1 MYYFISTT
9 AADNDPPLMVTEG
22 EATDV
27 QVGDVFQAP
36 DGKVYR
42 VVQRAIVTKRGEG
55 DMAGRI
61 GIAYQIACRPIEAE
75 ADKPGPKIEVVHS
88 AITH

>member
-9 AADNDPPLMVTEG
+9 AADDDPPLMVTEG
-22 EATDV
+22 ETTDV
-27 QVGDVFQAP
+27 HVGDIFEAP

-55 DMAGRI
+55 EMAGHI
-61 GIAYQIACRPIEAE
+61 GIAYQVACRPIEE
-75 ADKPGPKIEVVHS
+75 EMGSKIEVVHG